1 MGLPNPTFCWTERYS
16 VNISVLDRQHQA
28 LFDTVNELKDALTS
42 GHGAAVVGEVLKQ
55 LFEYASTHFAT
66 EEKLMTEHAF
76 PGLETHR
83 AEHQRFARTIE
94 RYREDYKAGKTGVP
108 VEIMLFLQS
117 WLQEHLLKADKA
129 YSAYLN
135 ARGVH

>member
-1 MGLPNPTFCWTERYS
+1 MALLHPTFCWTERYS
-16 VNISVLDRQHQA
+16 VNIAVLDRQHQA
-28 LFDTVNELKDALTS
+28 LFDTINELKDALTG
-42 GHGAAVVGEVLKQ
+42 GHGATVLDEVLKE
-55 LFEYASTHFAT
+55 LFDYASAHFAT

-76 PGLETHR
+76 PGLERHR

-94 RYREDYKAGKTGVP
+94 KFLEDYKAGKTGVP

-117 WLQEHLLKADKA
+117 WLQEHLLKTDKA

-135 ARGVH
+135 ARGVR

>member
-1 MGLPNPTFCWTERYS
+1 MALQHPTFCFTERYS
-16 VNISVLDRQHQA
+16 VNIAVLDRQHEA
-28 LFDTVNELKDALTS
+28 LIQTVNELKDALTC
-42 GHGAAVVGEVLKQ
+42 GHGAVVVDKILKE

-83 AEHQRFARTIE
+83 AEHQRFAQTIE
-94 RYREDYKAGKTGVP
+94 KFQEDYKVGKTGVP
-108 VEIMLFLQS
+108 VEIMLFMQC
-117 WLQEHLLKADKA
+117 WLQDHLLKTDKA